1 MTAATQVRLVV
12 VGAGMMGRHI
22 AEAAAA
28 HPGITLVGVV
38 DADRDRAE
46 SVAAEHGI
54 RVFDGIASAANDA
67 DAVYLGSPSTLHAVH
82 AVEALGVGLD
92 VLVDKPMAL
101 TAAESDR
108 IGGAVS
114 ISGRALMVGFS
125 YRFRA
130 EWRAAADWVTEG
142 RIGDVNLV
150 SDVIVEAAEGT
161 PAWYG
166 RLQDGGG
173 VLQLQAHH
181 CMDRIAWV
189 IREPLEVTSA
199 SGVAADWR
207 DAESHA
213 VIQARSAAGVVVS
226 VALGFATG
234 YSDVGTARFLIH
246 GSEGQV
252 VIDSLART
260 ATVTGRGGTET
271 VNATGDDWLERE
283 LTAFVERCARG
294 AVDDAH
300 HPGWREGRA
309 AAAAVAKAVELAAAE
324 LLPAASRERT
334 KRAS

>member
-1 MTAATQVRLVV
+1 MTAATQLRMVV
-12 VGAGMMGRHI
+12 VGAGIMGRHV
-22 AEAAAA
+22 ARAAAV
-28 HPGITLVGVV
+28 HPGIALVGIV
-38 DADRDRAE
+38 DADGDRAHT
-46 SVAAEHGI
+46 VAAEHGI
-54 RVFDGIASAANDA
+54 RVFPDIASVDA
-67 DAVYLGSPSTLHAVH
+67 DAVYLGSPSTLHADH
-82 AVEALGVGLD
+82 AVEALDAGLD

-101 TAAESDR
+101 TAAEGDR
-108 IGGAVS
+108 IGAAVMA
-114 ISGRALMVGFS
+114 SGRALMVGFS

-130 EWRAAADWVTEG
+130 EWRAAADWVADG

-150 SDVIVEAAEGT
+150 SDLIVEAAEGT

-166 RLQDGGG
+166 RPQDGGG

-189 IREPLEVTSA
+189 IGEPLEVTSA
-199 SGVAADWR
+199 SGLAADWT
-207 DAESHA
+207 DVASHA
-213 VIQARSAAGVVVS
+213 LIQARAAEGAVVS

-234 YSDVGTARFLIH
+234 YSDVGTARFLVH

-271 VNATGDDWLERE
+271 VDATNDDWLERE
-283 LTAFVERCARG
+283 LTAFVERCAHR
-294 AVDDAH
+294 AADDAR

-309 AAAAVAKAVELAAAE
+309 AAAAVEKAVELAVAE
-324 LLPAASRERT
+324 LPPAASRERT